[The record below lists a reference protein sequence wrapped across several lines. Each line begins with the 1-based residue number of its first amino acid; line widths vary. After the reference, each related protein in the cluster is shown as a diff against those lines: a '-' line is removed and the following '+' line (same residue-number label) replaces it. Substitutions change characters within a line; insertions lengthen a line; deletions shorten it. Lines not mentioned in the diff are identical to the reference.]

1 MRSALLGPGSHQHL
15 ARALE
20 PAGAFE
26 LGERVGYLRPGRL
39 PTGLV
44 QAGEHLVQRAE
55 RLPLEPDTV
64 GRRGQPQRPGED
76 VTWAEEIRRQLAELY
91 LRALEAYALAALGLG
106 GPELAT
112 AEHAGRELVT
122 TAPSTN
128 AATDW

>member
-26 LGERVGYLRPGRL
+26 LGERLGYLRPGRL

-55 RLPLEPDTV
+55 RLPLEPDKS
-64 GRRGQPQRPGED
+64 D
-76 VTWAEEIRRQLAELY
+76 AEASRS
-91 LRALEAYALAALGLG
+91 G
-106 GPELAT
+106 
-112 AEHAGRELVT
+112 AGTSLVT
-122 TAPSTN
+122 TSRNPAAVNASSSTPGPPRLNGSGWPGANGGSCAPAN
-128 AATDW
+128 D